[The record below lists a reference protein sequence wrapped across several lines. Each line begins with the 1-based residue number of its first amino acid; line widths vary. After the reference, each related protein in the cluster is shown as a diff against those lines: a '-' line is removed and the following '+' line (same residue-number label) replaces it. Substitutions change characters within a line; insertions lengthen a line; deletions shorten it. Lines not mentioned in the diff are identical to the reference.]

1 MADSPDELP
10 DTDPDPDAVGDGTVG
25 QNATAAAGDATATGA
40 TDPVALTPADTDGQA
55 ADDAGAP
62 PGPRRRRRCWL
73 VAGATV
79 LAVIVFLG
87 VTGFTGL
94 PAPGALERYRYA
106 DLRSLANAVND
117 DAGDLRT
124 PDDCWRKLEGN
135 DGPLR
140 SIAAVDYVRSR
151 VVVRAYAWQSGV
163 IAADTFNTI
172 VDRIDRII
180 TADPAYSW
188 GMVSIEGSPDG
199 WSPLLSCPRVLRGY

>member
-1 MADSPDELP
+1 MADPPDAPPEPEPDDAPVGDTGRDPGTAPGDTVATVTAPADDTDEL
-10 DTDPDPDAVGDGTVG
+10 
-25 QNATAAAGDATATGA
+25 AAER
-40 TDPVALTPADTDGQA
+40 
-55 ADDAGAP
+55 
-62 PGPRRRRRCWL
+62 PRRRRWWL
-73 VAGATV
+73 VAGVAA
-79 LAVIVFLG
+79 LAVVVFLG
-87 VTGFTGL
+87 VTGLTGL

-106 DLRSLANAVND
+106 DLRALANAVND

-124 PDDCWRKLEGN
+124 PDDCWRKLGGN

-180 TADPAYSW
+180 TTDPAYSW